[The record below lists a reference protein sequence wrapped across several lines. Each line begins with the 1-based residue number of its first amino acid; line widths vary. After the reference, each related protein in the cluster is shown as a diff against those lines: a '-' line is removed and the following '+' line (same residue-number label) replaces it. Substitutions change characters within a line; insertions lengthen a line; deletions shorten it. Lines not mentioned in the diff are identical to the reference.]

1 MTTKAKLLE
10 GVFFR
15 VNQIKCCLRFRKV
28 PAKLSVLDL
37 LMIEKSRSLLL
48 LKNLFFFILITFISQ
63 RRGRGLE
70 F

>member
-1 MTTKAKLLE
+1 MTTKAKVLE

-48 LKNLFFFILITFISQ
+48 LKNLFF
-63 RRGRGLE
+63 
-70 F
+70 